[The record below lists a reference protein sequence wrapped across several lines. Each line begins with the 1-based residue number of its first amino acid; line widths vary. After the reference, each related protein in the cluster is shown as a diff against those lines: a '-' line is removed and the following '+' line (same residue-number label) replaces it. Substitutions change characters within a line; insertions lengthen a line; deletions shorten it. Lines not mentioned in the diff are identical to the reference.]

1 MAKMANETF
10 VFVFTGPNTGQKLVN
25 KKKKTKSELVNNKR
39 LNEKETFGCCIAENK
54 THFFVQLLPL
64 RNI

>member
-10 VFVFTGPNTGQKLVN
+10 VFVFTGPNTGQKLV
-25 KKKKTKSELVNNKR
+25 KKKIKNELVNNKR

-54 THFFVQLLPL
+54 THFFVQLHPL